1 MTITLKLDPA
11 PTFKA
16 KVNIPVAG
24 SDKGADIVCEFGHM
38 TLDEYRKFT
47 AGAADRDDMQATL
60 AILRGWEGPDLA
72 FSPETVAK
80 LLQNYPGA
88 AYAISERFSIELMKA
103 RSGN

>member
-24 SDKGADIVCEFGHM
+24 SDKGADIVCEYGHM
-38 TLDEYRKFT
+38 TMDEYRAFS
-47 AGAADRDDMQATL
+47 AGADKRDDLQATL
-60 AILRGWEGPDLA
+60 AILRGWEGPDQA
-72 FSPETVAK
+72 FSAETVAK

-88 AYAISERFSIELMKA
+88 AFAISERFSTELLKA